1 MYHTTV
7 IKTPALV
14 FVSKN
19 DPVGSVTANQ
29 QVRDIWE
36 STGQKVSRFQ
46 LFAGHP
52 LLSIVPV

>member
-29 QVRDIWE
+29 QVRDIWA

-46 LFAGHP
+46 LFTGHP
-52 LLSIVPV
+52 LLSIIPV

>member
-19 DPVGSVTANQ
+19 DPVGSVSANQ

-36 STGQKVSRFQ
+36 SNGQKVSQFQ
-46 LFAGHP
+46 YYFDKK
-52 LLSIVPV
+52 S